1 MTMRLQPGSG
11 WQTKGFVRECRVQ
24 SPAVRMRAENASHRL
39 VDDAEHTGPNLE
51 SIHGASRGVKF
62 CLGSRSVLVNYRVSP
77 GRTVQLPSATERI
90 RSGGGNVTF
99 LSLAVVEN
107 GEGGPMHRSTVRL
120 AFATRVLAIGLM
132 GPEIVVRALKP
143 TSPAS
148 RRAEVERAYR
158 FVLRNG
164 VLIESGAEV

>member
-1 MTMRLQPGSG
+1 
-11 WQTKGFVRECRVQ
+11 
-24 SPAVRMRAENASHRL
+24 
-39 VDDAEHTGPNLE
+39 
-51 SIHGASRGVKF
+51 
-62 CLGSRSVLVNYRVSP
+62 
-77 GRTVQLPSATERI
+77 
-90 RSGGGNVTF
+90 
-99 LSLAVVEN
+99 
-107 GEGGPMHRSTVRL
+107 MHRSTVRL